1 MAVTDLIY
9 RAIYRGS
16 GGRIGHNIGT
26 RRVLLLTTTGRRS
39 GKRRTTP
46 LVYMPIADETPG
58 IRLSSAEGFL
68 VAGSNWGGPRDP
80 AWLLN
85 LDAKPHA
92 TVQAG
97 MRRHEVSARRADPEE
112 AAALWPVA
120 CDYNDHWA
128 GYREQCEREIPLI
141 ILEPSAPQ

>member
-1 MAVTDLIY
+1 MSATDSIY
-9 RAIYRGS
+9 KAIYRVS
-16 GGRIGHNIGT
+16 GGRLGHNIGT
-26 RRVLLLTTTGRRS
+26 RRVLLLTTIGRRS

-46 LVYMPIADETPG
+46 LVYMPITNETPG
-58 IRLSSAEGFL
+58 VRLSADEGFL

-85 LDAKPHA
+85 LDAQPHV

-97 MRRHEVSARRADPEE
+97 TRRHEVSARRATPEE

-120 CDYNDHWA
+120 CGYNDHWA

-141 ILEPSAPQ
+141 ILEPRAPA